1 MRYASIAKTFSGCT
15 QSWRVK
21 AKFLRPGVQTPSWGG
36 SELTLLDPSGNRL
49 NSFNAPKAAADL
61 MRITPAIDIDELE
74 LEERFVRSSGPGGQN
89 VNKVSTAVELRF
101 NLAANTSIPDYAR
114 AKLKRLAGHRLTLD
128 GVIII
133 QADRFRSQEQNRSD
147 ARERLRDLIAEALIV
162 QKKRIKT
169 KPSRSAKERRV
180 DAKTTRGHVKKLL
193 KPEGGVGL
201 TCGEGLTYAAQF
213 LVRANAV
220 QTTVLAHL
228 GKHVSFTID
237 AGSPRRPPN

>member
-1 MRYASIAKTFSGCT
+1 
-15 QSWRVK
+15 
-21 AKFLRPGVQTPSWGG
+21 
-36 SELTLLDPSGNRL
+36 
-49 NSFNAPKAAADL
+49 
-61 MRITPAIDIDELE
+61 MRITPAFDIDESE

-114 AKLKRLAGHRLTLD
+114 AKLKRLAGRRLTLD

-180 DAKTTRGHVKKLL
+180 DAKTTRGHVKKLRSRKVEL
-193 KPEGGVGL
+193 
-201 TCGEGLTYAAQF
+201 
-213 LVRANAV
+213 
-220 QTTVLAHL
+220 
-228 GKHVSFTID
+228 D
-237 AGSPRRPPN
+237 